1 MTLKQFI
8 TMFHDVGI
16 LDNIDITCGI
26 GIDVC
31 RLDQSDW
38 RTKLNEFLNIWGD
51 FEIDHFVLLR
61 RQCGN
66 AMAMSFTLKT

>member
-8 TMFHDVGI
+8 TMFYDVGI
-16 LDNIDITCGI
+16 LDNIDIICGG

-38 RTKLNEFLNIWGD
+38 RSRLNEFLENWGD
-51 FEIDHFVLLR
+51 YQIDHFVLLR

-66 AMAMSFTLKT
+66 ALSMSFTLKP